1 MYQSYLVY
9 DRYLQQYENSFLEI
23 VTQKKLLGIIYI
35 IQCNA
40 VILDIKVYS

>member
-23 VTQKKLLGIIYI
+23 VTQKKLLGKIYI